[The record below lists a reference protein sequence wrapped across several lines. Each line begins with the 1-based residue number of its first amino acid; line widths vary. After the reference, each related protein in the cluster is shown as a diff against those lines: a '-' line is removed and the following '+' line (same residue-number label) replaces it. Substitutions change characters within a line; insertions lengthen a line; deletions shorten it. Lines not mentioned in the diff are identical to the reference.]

1 MRLILPLLLLV
12 CSNAFSQKLTIN
24 KRIDKMDGA
33 EYYSAS
39 KSLKLSS
46 PSKKWFV
53 IEPIIKKNDEN
64 NIECTGLFIKFSGIG
79 ACNENDELD
88 FLFEDGSKLKIKA
101 WNQFA
106 CKNNS
111 GFFIDS
117 TDALGGCLASIK
129 LLNKPI
135 KSIRF
140 SNGKTYDNLTV
151 DLLLKDR
158 NYFVELNAA
167 LNN

>member
-1 MRLILPLLLLV
+1 
-12 CSNAFSQKLTIN
+12 
-24 KRIDKMDGA
+24 MDGT
-33 EYYSAS
+33 EYYVAS
-39 KSLKLSS
+39 KSLKLTS
-46 PSKKWFV
+46 PTRKWFT
-53 IEPIIKKNDEN
+53 IDPIIKKNDDSE
-64 NIECTGLFIKFSGIG
+64 IECTGLFIKFYGVG
-79 ACNENDELD
+79 ACNENDVLD
-88 FLFEDGSKLKIKA
+88 FLFADGSKLKIKA
-101 WNQFA
+101 WNRFA

-117 TDALGGCLASIK
+117 TDALGGCLTSIK

-151 DLLLKDR
+151 DLPAKDR
-158 NYFVELNAA
+158 NYFAELNAA